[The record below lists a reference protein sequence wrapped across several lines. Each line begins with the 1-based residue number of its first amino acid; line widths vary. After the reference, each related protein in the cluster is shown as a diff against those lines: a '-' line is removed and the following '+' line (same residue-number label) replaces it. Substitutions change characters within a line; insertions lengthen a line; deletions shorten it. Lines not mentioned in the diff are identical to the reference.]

1 MHDVISDIREGFMD
15 CIHLALA
22 LPATMLTAAFAVISA
37 FVRRDPR
44 LRPDRCSISETDP
57 SPR

>member
-37 FVRRDPR
+37 FVRREP
-44 LRPDRCSISETDP
+44 
-57 SPR
+57 